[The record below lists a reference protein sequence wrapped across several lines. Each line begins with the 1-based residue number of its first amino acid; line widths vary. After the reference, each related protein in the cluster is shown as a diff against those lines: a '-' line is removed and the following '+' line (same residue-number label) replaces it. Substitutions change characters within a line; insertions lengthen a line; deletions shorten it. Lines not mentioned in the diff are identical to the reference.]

1 MKNFRKDFTQ
11 ASLNLASW
19 KIVIVEILVF
29 SVALA
34 SYFSNIYI
42 FAAALL
48 ILVFLFYLKLTS
60 ILISVCFALIW
71 ALMPSMI
78 ISIFTN
84 VDFITSL
91 PNLLSSPSSQVFA
104 FILFWIGFYFHIT
117 CADFLRDA
125 LDPVF
130 KIFKKSSAQSNKKI
144 ETKYKKTSND
154 DVPEI
159 YSDIAFISDHKVDPH
174 LLKIFL
180 EEKGFGLYQNSEDRN
195 LKKKIILNEKGIIK
209 FFNIIE
215 TKRWISNY
223 IDCASSGSSE
233 LLGAWV
239 KFSDLAL
246 QKSVIDH
253 LKVFSSVGYENTI
266 TLNELKDT
274 KNVAYKA
281 FKNCIVRITKNS
293 YEIIS
298 YNDLVESV
306 WESSIVKREF
316 QGDPEIFEVTSSKRD
331 HLFKKFVEMAVLYK
345 NRDSDSGN
353 WRDEYL
359 ADKSSKET
367 LLSLRTALGYLI
379 HSYNDPS
386 CAKAVFLI
394 DKFSTEEKLEGGTG
408 KSLII
413 GSISHLIKQSTQDGK
428 KYRDNPNLGGRFQFS
443 NVDVDTKNIFIDD
456 LRKDFSIE
464 SIFTMVTGDIEVERK
479 GKDKIVIPKN
489 KRPKIAL
496 TTNYQISN
504 QSTSYKRRIHKVALG
519 DYWNRCI
526 NEGINPK
533 DEIGKEL
540 FGYEFSQ
547 DDWDDFYVFMFECI
561 RDYLR
566 LGLK

>member
-316 QGDPEIFEVTSSKRD
+316 QGDSEIFEVTSSKRD